1 MNKLLS
7 PAAILAL
14 VAVAHG
20 GASEETPWPQWGG
33 PTRDFRVSSE
43 ALATSWPADGPEKIW
58 SRALGE
64 GYSSIVA
71 DSGALYTMY
80 REGDDEIVVSLD
92 AATGKTRWEHRYPA
106 PLREHMD
113 YGTWLRQGGAG
124 PYATPLL
131 FGRAVYTVGTTGRFH
146 ALDRSTGEILWEHD
160 LDRKFE
166 MRGYRGYAP
175 SPMVYDGNIL
185 LPIGGEGQGVV
196 AFDPASGAV
205 VWKNQD
211 FPLAPASPIL
221 IEVDGQDQL
230 VVFTPSEVVGLDPR
244 NGGALW
250 SHPHETNYGLNIST
264 PVWGEGNLL
273 FTSSAYN
280 GGSRVIR
287 LSRAN
292 GKTEVEELWSSNR
305 LRLHFGNAMRL
316 GNLILGSSGDFGPAF
331 FIAVDVETGEE
342 VFRERTFARSQ
353 MLLVGSKLLILD
365 EGGDLAIASAG
376 PGGLKVHARAPL
388 LTENAWTPPTLIGTR
403 LYVRDRKNVLAL
415 ELGDAAAVSGSRAPD
430 APSE

>member
-1 MNKLLS
+1 
-7 PAAILAL
+7 
-14 VAVAHG
+14 
-20 GASEETPWPQWGG
+20 
-33 PTRDFRVSSE
+33 
-43 ALATSWPADGPEKIW
+43 
-58 SRALGE
+58 
-64 GYSSIVA
+64 
-71 DSGALYTMY
+71 
-80 REGDDEIVVSLD
+80 
-92 AATGKTRWEHRYPA
+92 
-106 PLREHMD
+106 MD

-131 FGRAVYTVGTTGRFH
+131 LGRAVYTVGTTGRFH

-175 SPMVYDGNIL
+175 SPIVYGGNIL

-221 IEVDGQDQL
+221 IDVDGQDQL

-244 NGGALW
+244 NGSALW

-353 MLLVGSKLLILD
+353 MLLAGSKLVILD

-376 PGGLKVHARAPL
+376 PDGLKVHARAPL
-388 LTENAWTPPTLIGTR
+388 LTENAWTPPTLLGTR
-403 LYVRDRKNVLAL
+403 LYVRDRKNILAL
-415 ELGDAAAVSGSRAPD
+415 ELGHGAAVSGSRGPD